1 MNLVILKKLMD
12 YAVKTAA
19 SHDNFQ
25 KIVPNWMNEEE
36 FK

>member
-1 MNLVILKKLMD
+1 
-12 YAVKTAA
+12 TAA

-25 KIVPNWMNEEE
+25 KIVPNWMNEED